1 MTLTWTEIQTF
12 ISTYP
17 WTQDVAFVVVC
28 FLVALIATRITKAA
42 LKRKLG
48 LVNARVLSQMVRV
61 MIWGIFLILILSN
74 LGYDV
79 NSLIAGLGLGG
90 LAFALAAQEVLGNFL
105 GSVSILADKPFKV
118 GDTIR
123 MGEFSGEVLEIGL
136 RSTKLEA
143 KNKTLITIPNRLMAS
158 SVVEKLTT

>member
-1 MTLTWTEIQTF
+1 MTFTWSEIEALL
-12 ISTYP
+12 IRAP
-17 WTQDVAFVVVC
+17 WIEDVTFVVIC
-28 FLVALIATRITKAA
+28 FFAAVIIARLTKVA

-48 LVNARVLSQMVRV
+48 LSNARILSQIVRV
-61 MIWGIFLILILSN
+61 MIWGIFLILVLSN

-105 GSVSILADKPFKV
+105 GSISLLADKPFKV

-123 MGEFSGEVLEIGL
+123 MGEFTGVVLEIGL
-136 RSTKLEA
+136 RSTRLEA

-158 SVVEKLTT
+158 SVVEKLTI